1 MRTPVGQ
8 EAAWRRSEL
17 TLAQYESSLPPP
29 NVRNAPDRVLD
40 EWSWRERRWP
50 RSYVTTRS
58 AAAKPSAP
66 AMAPRN
72 NGKTLGIAK
81 SEMFEILIVDH
92 GNPSL
97 KSRIGCWC
105 WMGLGWL
112 ISLFFISGQ
121 FMINAGNNITYLK
134 SNQNFC
140 NFTTNFTSLAMTPAP
155 VTVNLQWLLTG
166 IQIAIPGV
174 YWGAAILY
182 IIYFDTIKA
191 KFGEKPR
198 LWDRFA
204 FADHISLAV
213 QCVLWGSMAYILNNL
228 LGEKSWNSNVS
239 MSVITVNYLGW
250 VYLAEYVANVA
261 YNADMREKISSRIFV
276 LNGLTADDMYVIFAV
291 IYGMAVLS
299 FAWLM
304 SSMAVPVILM
314 YGQNIT
320 IPIGTLYAYGAFLG
334 FMVLRALI
342 LLGMTFMT
350 YAWERADFQVH
361 SDPVDAVTGKAL
373 VAVALPYSFS
383 RGDFAMLGAT
393 ASVHLCNF
401 IGGMIA
407 IYGIEDQF
415 PTNYQRVA

>member
-1 MRTPVGQ
+1 
-8 EAAWRRSEL
+8 
-17 TLAQYESSLPPP
+17 
-29 NVRNAPDRVLD
+29 
-40 EWSWRERRWP
+40 
-50 RSYVTTRS
+50 
-58 AAAKPSAP
+58 
-66 AMAPRN
+66 
-72 NGKTLGIAK
+72 
-81 SEMFEILIVDH
+81 
-92 GNPSL
+92 
-97 KSRIGCWC
+97 
-105 WMGLGWL
+105 
-112 ISLFFISGQ
+112 
-121 FMINAGNNITYLK
+121 
-134 SNQNFC
+134 
-140 NFTTNFTSLAMTPAP
+140 
-155 VTVNLQWLLTG
+155 
-166 IQIAIPGV
+166 
-174 YWGAAILY
+174 
-182 IIYFDTIKA
+182 
-191 KFGEKPR
+191 
-198 LWDRFA
+198 
-204 FADHISLAV
+204 
-213 QCVLWGSMAYILNNL
+213 
-228 LGEKSWNSNVS
+228 
-239 MSVITVNYLGW
+239 
-250 VYLAEYVANVA
+250 
-261 YNADMREKISSRIFV
+261 
-276 LNGLTADDMYVIFAV
+276 MYVIFAV